1 MRELKKGVACSDLCF
16 KAATLDARVQA
27 RSSQEA
33 LTAVGLA
40 SRGSRVRPGS
50 GGGGRGLVIT
60 SGVAL

>member
-1 MRELKKGVACSDLCF
+1 MARSDLCF

-33 LTAVGLA
+33 LTAVDLV
-40 SRGSRVRPGS
+40 SRGSCVRPGS
-50 GGGGRGLVIT
+50 AGGGRELVLT

>member
-1 MRELKKGVACSDLCF
+1 MARSDLCF

-33 LTAVGLA
+33 LTAVDLV

-50 GGGGRGLVIT
+50 AGGGREPVIT